1 MNNITSRPCQTRLV
15 RTPRRPDASAP
26 TPDGRPAPTSATAPA
41 RPGAPQSPPVH
52 STAKEVTT
60 VPAPQ
65 QPARPTRT
73 SDVARAQRSVADLSM
88 TEPDWNQ
95 VQQALSGFSWRS
107 VLLRAALRTATAGAE
122 LHAAVQGRGCTARD
136 RYATYYRQ
144 YFRTE
149 SRLLHLLKA
158 AALLGRPRGVHGEH
172 HRTRRQLLQQASAIE
187 AALDA
192 QGFYKETTDEEAARG
207 CVRIGLGLVHHLASG
222 ASLPADCSAGHDW

>member
-1 MNNITSRPCQTRLV
+1 M
-15 RTPRRPDASAP
+15 
-26 TPDGRPAPTSATAPA
+26 
-41 RPGAPQSPPVH
+41 
-52 STAKEVTT
+52 
-60 VPAPQ
+60 PAPQ

-73 SDVARAQRSVADLSM
+73 SDVARAQRSVANLSM

-136 RYATYYRQ
+136 RCAAHYRQ

-172 HRTRRQLLQQASAIE
+172 RTRRQLLQQAGAIE

-222 ASLPADCSAGHDW
+222 ASLPAACSAGHDW